1 MLDQSLQNKRLV
13 INLDEQI
20 DLLQNRIDTLKG
32 VKSKAD
38 EEIHKKAKKRMRM
51 IMGFYLL
58 QIFAMQYGTYS
69 LFCWDIMEPI
79 ACLLESFDMIIAYI
93 FWLSTQ
99 EDFELDAV
107 EERMISNRTS
117 KIYRRHGF
125 NVANYK
131 ENQQMLDYLKK
142 RKYVLSDN
150 IDHVLEALNYDK
162 SFKK

>member
-1 MLDQSLQNKRLV
+1 
-13 INLDEQI
+13 
-20 DLLQNRIDTLKG
+20 
-32 VKSKAD
+32 
-38 EEIHKKAKKRMRM
+38 
-51 IMGFYLL
+51 
-58 QIFAMQYGTYS
+58 
-69 LFCWDIMEPI
+69 MEPI

-131 ENQQMLDYLKK
+131 EN
-142 RKYVLSDN
+142 
-150 IDHVLEALNYDK
+150 
-162 SFKK
+162 